1 MLTNQKA
8 FQQIVRLWKNK
19 DSLPRGYRKR
29 RYFFL
34 LLRDLCFWSAQDRME
49 ETGVLDDW
57 RDRMRWER
65 EYLGLPEK

>member
-1 MLTNQKA
+1 MITNQKA
-8 FQQIVRLWKNK
+8 FQQVVRLWKNK
-19 DSLPRGYRKR
+19 DSLPRGHSKW

-34 LLRDLCFWSAQDRME
+34 LVRDLCFWSAQDRME